1 MYVTTNIIQ
10 RVFQISHNGKLG
22 TAYTIEKED
31 RQYLVSASH
40 VFDGS
45 TEVDSILIYRD
56 GNWVNLP
63 VTVAFHSDSL
73 SADTI
78 VFLLQEDISPR
89 HPISLNPAGLI
100 IGTWAYFLGYPRGMR
115 TSDRGI
121 NRGYPL
127 PFVKAALVSATDFE
141 RHGFNTLFLDGH
153 NNKGFSGGPV
163 IWAPPNNP
171 KDIRVVGTIS
181 GYVIEHPTSKA
192 TKEEISQH
200 ETNAG
205 IIEAYWVRGLLDQL
219 TP

>member
-1 MYVTTNIIQ
+1 MYVTTSIIQ
-10 RVFQISHNGKLG
+10 RVFQIFHNEKLA
-22 TAYTIEKED
+22 TAYTIEKGD

-40 VFDGS
+40 TFDGS
-45 TEVDSILIYRD
+45 PDVTSLLIYRRD
-56 GNWVNLP
+56 NWVRVP
-63 VTVAFHSDSL
+63 VTVVFNADSR

-78 VFLLQEDISPR
+78 VFLLDEDISPR
-89 HPISLNPAGLI
+89 HPMSLNPAGLI

-163 IWAPPNNP
+163 VWAPPNKP
-171 KDIRVVGTIS
+171 SDVRIVGTIS
-181 GYVIEHPTSKA
+181 GYVVEHPIHGT
-192 TKEEISQH
+192 TKEELSQH

-205 IIEAYWVRGLLDQL
+205 IIEAYWVRDLLEKL
-219 TP
+219 P